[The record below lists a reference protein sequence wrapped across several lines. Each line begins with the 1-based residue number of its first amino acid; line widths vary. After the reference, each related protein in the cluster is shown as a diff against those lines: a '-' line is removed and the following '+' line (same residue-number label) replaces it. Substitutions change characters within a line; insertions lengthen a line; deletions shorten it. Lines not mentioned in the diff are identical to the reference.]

1 MPVYRLR
8 EGEISFPN
16 PIYARRDGLLAVGG
30 DLSVERL
37 LLAYTHG
44 IFPWYDPGEEILW
57 WCPRERFVIFPKEIG
72 RAHV

>member
-30 DLSVERL
+30 DK
-37 LLAYTHG
+37 
-44 IFPWYDPGEEILW
+44 
-57 WCPRERFVIFPKEIG
+57 CKIG
-72 RAHV
+72 RASCRERV

>member
-44 IFPWYDPGEEILW
+44 IFPWYDPG
-57 WCPRERFVIFPKEIG
+57 RRFCGGAPG
-72 RAHV
+72 SGS